1 MMHSLVEDYFI
12 SRSPVGFLENEY
24 ISVICVNDYIS
35 LGQLAALR
43 FLEWILGHP
52 DGVVSLPTGKTPE
65 FFIKWIEY
73 YLSNWDKER
82 NSGIL
87 SEIGIDRPAPDL
99 KALRFVQMDE
109 FFPMSPDFE
118 RSFNKYVKDYYIKG
132 FGFAPENVLLID
144 GYQIPDSCRSMG
156 KSVEELLTGTV
167 DLSLRMRKPVSHQ
180 EWIQKEIIKYYD
192 QWCESYEE
200 RIRYMGGIGFFLG
213 GIGPDGHVAFNMK
226 GVSHNSCTRLTEM
239 NYETAAAAAPDLGG
253 IENARTKAVIT
264 IGLQTICFNP
274 DAVAVIMAAGEA
286 KADVVA
292 KAIESKPGIDS
303 PGSAL
308 QKLEGA
314 RFYLTEGASS
324 NLGERNKAKVKHDIP
339 DRNVI
344 DRIIIN
350 RCLDQKIKIDD
361 AAKNWKDYQELFSHI
376 KGFDIN
382 KSVAELKSKIIHEL
396 EIGIDIPDNQTILHT
411 APHHDD
417 IELAYFPLVHHL
429 VRSLRN
435 NNYFSYLTSGY
446 TAVTNSFVLERLIRL
461 KRDLTNGDL
470 DREVPYEEI
479 ISCDSG
485 ETEIHGYLNAGAN
498 QDSALQDI
506 YYSTRLCRRLAG
518 TLVEK
523 QIENLCAH
531 IEYLI
536 HRIGSLKPGA
546 FNPETILQIKT
557 WIREWEAELVWAH
570 FGIDMEN
577 VSHLRLSFYT
587 DQIFPDSPEFKRDVV
602 PIIDLIKRTKPTII
616 TLALD
621 PEGTGPDT
629 HYKTLLAL
637 RQAIHE
643 SRSFIDVNN
652 LKIWG
657 YRNIWSRFHIADANR
672 IVPLSLNSFAVLHN
686 MFDTCYLSQ
695 KSASFPSFEYE
706 GAFNRFAQKIWV
718 SQFHDLISLLGKET
732 FYDHPRP
739 MMRRAYGA
747 IYIKEMTFDEF
758 MNETKSLTELARS
771 IAQLET

>member
-1 MMHSLVEDYFI
+1 MKHSLVEDYFI
-12 SRSPVGFLENEY
+12 SRSPVGFLEKEN
-24 ISVICVNDYIS
+24 IPVICVTDYIS
-35 LGQLAALR
+35 LGQLTALR
-43 FLEWILGHP
+43 FLEWILNHP

-82 NSGIL
+82 TIGIL
-87 SEIGIDRPAPDL
+87 SEIGIDCPAPDL
-99 KALRFVQMDE
+99 KDLRFVQMDE

-118 RSFNKYVKDYYIKG
+118 RSFNRYARDYYIKG
-132 FGFAPENVLLID
+132 FGFTPENVLLID
-144 GYQIPDSCRSMG
+144 GYQIPESCRSIG
-156 KSVEELLTGTV
+156 KSIEELMAGTV
-167 DLSLRMRKPVSHQ
+167 DLSLRMRKPASHQ
-180 EWIQKEIIKYYD
+180 EWIQKEITKYYD

-200 RIRYMGGIGFFLG
+200 RIRDMGGIGFFLG
-213 GIGPDGHVAFNMK
+213 GIGPDGHIAFNMK
-226 GVSHNSCTRLTEM
+226 GASHNSCTRLTEM

-253 IENARTKAVIT
+253 IENAKTKAVIT

-274 DAVAVIMAAGEA
+274 DAVAIIMAAGEA
-286 KADVVA
+286 KAGVVA
-292 KAIESKPGIDS
+292 KAIESKPVIDS

-314 RFYLTEGASS
+314 RFYLTEGASFS
-324 NLGERNKAKVKHDIP
+324 LRERNKAKVKQAIP
-339 DRNVI
+339 DRNVV

-350 RCLDQKIKIDD
+350 RCLDQKIKIDN
-361 AAKNWKDYQELFSHI
+361 AAENWKDFQDLFGHI
-376 KGFDIN
+376 KDFDIK
-382 KSVAELKSKIIHEL
+382 KSVKELKSKIIRDL
-396 EIGIDIPDNQTILHT
+396 AIGVEIPDNQTILHT

-435 NNYFSYLTSGY
+435 NNYFSYFTSGY
-446 TAVTNSFVLERLIRL
+446 TAVTNGYVLDRLLRL
-461 KRDLTNGDL
+461 KRVLVSEDLN
-470 DREVPYEEI
+470 REVPYEEI
-479 ISCDSG
+479 ISSDSG

-498 QDSALQDI
+498 QDSSLQEI
-506 YYSTRLCRRLAG
+506 YYSIRLCRRLAG
-518 TLVEK
+518 TIVEK
-523 QIENLCAH
+523 QIENLCTH
-531 IEYLI
+531 IDNLI
-536 HRIGSLKPGA
+536 QSIGSLKPGA
-546 FNPETILQIKT
+546 FNPEAILKIKT

-570 FGIDMEN
+570 FGINMEN

-587 DQIFPDSPEFKRDVV
+587 DQIFPDSPEFKRDVL
-602 PIIDLIKRTKPTII
+602 PIINLIKRIKPSII

-637 RQAIHE
+637 LQAIKQ
-643 SRSFIDVNN
+643 SRSFIDVDN

-706 GAFNRFAQKIWV
+706 GPFNRFAQEIWV

-747 IYIKEMTFDEF
+747 IYIKEMSFDEF
-758 MNETKSLTELARS
+758 INETKSLTELARS
-771 IAQLET
+771 IAQLKT